1 MDRAK
6 KDSRKEIITGR
17 EALMRALKAEG
28 VKTIFGYPGG
38 SIMPVYDSLYEYT
51 RGEKKAFNHVLVR
64 HEQGAV
70 HAAQGLAR
78 VSGEVGVAI
87 VTSGPGATNTLTGV
101 ADAML
106 DSTPVVVIAG
116 QVGIGALGTDAF
128 QEVDLV
134 GVAQPISKW
143 SYQIRHA
150 QDVAWAVSR
159 AFYIARTG
167 RPGPVVLDF
176 PKNAQEHTC
185 EWDGPKHV
193 DFVRSYVPYPIPSDD
208 AIKQAAQL
216 INEAQRPLAL
226 VGQGVELGN
235 AHSELLELIEKA
247 DIPVGRTLL
256 GLSALPSRHPLNM
269 GMLGMHGQYSLNMKT
284 QEADV
289 IIAIGM
295 RFSDRVTGLPSNYA
309 PQAKIIH
316 IDIDKAE
323 INKCIKAD
331 IPVIGNCKT
340 ILPAITRLINK
351 NNHTAWIKSFATYFE
366 QELKQVIEPSIH
378 PDKGPLLMGEVVNV
392 VAEATKGDAILVTD
406 VGQNQ
411 MLSARYFHFNQKRSI
426 VTSGGL
432 GTMGFGL
439 PAAIGATFGAPE
451 RTVCMF
457 CGDGGF
463 QMNIQEL
470 GTIMEQQAPVKII
483 LLNNNY
489 LGNVRQWQDMFWGG
503 RKSFTPMLNPQY
515 ELIAKA
521 YGIPYE
527 LVIDRKDLSAKVAKM
542 LTTDGPFI
550 LECAIK
556 EDADVMPM
564 TAPGKSVNEMMLTF
578 DYQNE

>member
-1 MDRAK
+1 M
-6 KDSRKEIITGR
+6 
-17 EALMRALKAEG
+17 
-28 VKTIFGYPGG
+28 
-38 SIMPVYDSLYEYT
+38 
-51 RGEKKAFNHVLVR
+51 
-64 HEQGAV
+64 
-70 HAAQGLAR
+70 
-78 VSGEVGVAI
+78 
-87 VTSGPGATNTLTGV
+87 
-101 ADAML
+101 
-106 DSTPVVVIAG
+106 
-116 QVGIGALGTDAF
+116 
-128 QEVDLV
+128 
-134 GVAQPISKW
+134 
-143 SYQIRHA
+143 
-150 QDVAWAVSR
+150 
-159 AFYIARTG
+159 
-167 RPGPVVLDF
+167 
-176 PKNAQEHTC
+176 
-185 EWDGPKHV
+185 
-193 DFVRSYVPYPIPSDD
+193 
-208 AIKQAAQL
+208 
-216 INEAQRPLAL
+216 
-226 VGQGVELGN
+226 
-235 AHSELLELIEKA
+235 
-247 DIPVGRTLL
+247 
-256 GLSALPSRHPLNM
+256 
-269 GMLGMHGQYSLNMKT
+269 
-284 QEADV
+284 
-289 IIAIGM
+289 
-295 RFSDRVTGLPSNYA
+295 
-309 PQAKIIH
+309 
-316 IDIDKAE
+316 
-323 INKCIKAD
+323 
-331 IPVIGNCKT
+331 
-340 ILPAITRLINK
+340 
-351 NNHTAWIKSFATYFE
+351 
-366 QELKQVIEPSIH
+366 IEPSIH
-378 PDKGPLLMGEVVNV
+378 PDKGPLLMGEVVNA

-411 MLSARYFHFNQKRSI
+411 MLSARYFHIKQKRSI

-556 EDADVMPM
+556 EDADVLPM